1 MFHDKKVELVLA
13 ELKTRK
19 EGLSNSEAEER
30 LKQLGLNEIKEGKR
44 ITPFEI
50 FLNQFKSVVLWI
62 LIIATLISA
71 FLKEYIDA
79 IVIFVIIILIAVL
92 GFILEYRA
100 ERAIEALKKLA
111 SLKSLVIRN
120 GQKQEIDSKNI
131 VQGDVIVLETGVKIP
146 ADARLIEVFNLH

>member
-120 GQKQEIDSKNI
+120 GQKQEID
-131 VQGDVIVLETGVKIP
+131 
-146 ADARLIEVFNLH
+146 